1 MKKNSMGGTT
11 NEWEG
16 KNNEYKV
23 TVTTKIIKNL
33 SKAEW
38 ITDSFPLNFERK
50 KKHNNW
56 NVKNKV

>member
-1 MKKNSMGGTT
+1 MGGTT